1 MKFLPA
7 LRWPHAPLDADI
19 MSPNSPATEEPPD
32 LGGLVVVVTRPR
44 VQGLVTARLLRRLGA
59 EVMQF
64 PVLDITALQNN
75 AVCGNIGSDR
85 LARADAL
92 IFVSANA
99 VQFGMPLVRTWGG
112 LAAQTK
118 VFAIGQATAQ
128 ALVANG
134 VGAVI
139 CPDIGNDS
147 EALLEMPQ
155 LRDVMGRHIVLVR
168 GVSAGGS
175 RTLLADTL
183 MARGALLWPLEC
195 YQRQPVSP
203 LPDEILEL
211 SARLQKR
218 GVHGILVLSVET
230 LDSLL
235 TNIEQMRHS
244 RTVTLLVSHPRI
256 AAAARARGFKRI
268 EVVPMGDNALPL
280 ALHRLK
286 PALLGYQ
293 AEDIE

>member
-7 LRWPHAPLDADI
+7 LRWPHVPLDADI
-19 MSPNSPATEEPPD
+19 MSPNSPATDEPPD
-32 LGGLVVVVTRPR
+32 LGSLVVVVTRPR
-44 VQGLVTARLLRRLGA
+44 MQGLVTARLLRSHGA

-64 PVLDITALQNN
+64 PVLDISALQND
-75 AVCGNIGSDR
+75 AVSGNIGPDR
-85 LARADAL
+85 LARADAI

-99 VQFGMPLVRTWGG
+99 VQFGMPLIRTWGG
-112 LAAQTK
+112 PAAQTR

-134 VGAVI
+134 VGTVI
-139 CPDIGNDS
+139 SPDTGNDS
-147 EALLEMPQ
+147 EALLAMPQ
-155 LRDVMGRHIVLVR
+155 LRDVMGQHIVLVR
-168 GVSAGGS
+168 GVSEGGS

-244 RTVTLLVSHPRI
+244 RTATLLVSHPRI